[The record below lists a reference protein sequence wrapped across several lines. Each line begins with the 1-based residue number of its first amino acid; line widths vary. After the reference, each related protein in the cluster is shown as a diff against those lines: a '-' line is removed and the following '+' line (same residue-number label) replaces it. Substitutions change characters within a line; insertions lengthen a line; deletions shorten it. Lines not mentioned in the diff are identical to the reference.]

1 MGLSI
6 WQIAIIAVVALILF
20 GGGGKLVRLMG
31 DMGSGLRAFKKG
43 IADEGSSEGKDDTQ
57 EPAQIAE
64 ESEPT
69 PAPKKSKAKKSTAN
83 KSKSKKSKAKKS
95 TAKKSKAKKS

>member
-1 MGLSI
+1 MGLSV

-43 IADEGSSEGKDDTQ
+43 IADDSNGGDDEGGEETPK
-57 EPAQIAE
+57 IAE
-64 ESEPT
+64 QPEEPKAT
-69 PAPKKSKAKKSTAN
+69 KTKKT
-83 KSKSKKSKAKKS
+83 KSKKSKSKKS
-95 TAKKSKAKKS
+95 TAKKSKAKKSKAKKS

>member
-20 GGGGKLVRLMG
+20 GGGGKLVRMMG

-43 IADEGSSEGKDDTQ
+43 IS
-57 EPAQIAE
+57 E
-64 ESEPT
+64 ESEKDDSAQKPQIEATPEPEEATQAT
-69 PAPKKSKAKKSTAN
+69 PAKKKAKKKSK
-83 KSKSKKSKAKKS
+83 
-95 TAKKSKAKKS
+95 AKKSKAKKSKSKKSGAKKS

>member
-20 GGGGKLVRLMG
+20 GGGGKIVRLMG

-43 IADEGSSEGKDDTQ
+43 ISDDPKAEGEDDSE
-57 EPAQIAE
+57 EPQKIAE
-64 ESEPT
+64 APKPSDSEPESV
-69 PAPKKSKAKKSTAN
+69 APKKKKAKSK
-83 KSKSKKSKAKKS
+83 KSKKSKAKKS
-95 TAKKSKAKKS
+95 KAKKS

>member
-20 GGGGKLVRLMG
+20 GGGGKIVRLMG

-43 IADEGSSEGKDDTQ
+43 ISDDVASEDDDKTE
-57 EPAQIAE
+57 EPAQITE
-64 ESEPT
+64 ESK
-69 PAPKKSKAKKSTAN
+69 PAPKKTKKTKSK
-83 KSKSKKSKAKKS
+83 KSKKSKAKKS